1 MTDPQ
6 AIDLTDAIE
15 AVRAGAL
22 VIYPT
27 ETVYG
32 IGADATPAAAVEA
45 AFEAKGRAKT
55 KPMSI
60 AIASLATVYR
70 YSTPTDLAH
79 RFMRAFLPGP
89 VTVIVPRRT
98 DVIVD
103 AVTAGAATVGIRLP
117 AHPVA
122 QRLLEA
128 VDPIPLTATSANRSG
143 APPVTALDALDAS
156 VMDAAAAR
164 IDVGPLDGSPPSTVV
179 DPAANVIHRSGPLVR
194 AVDAWL
200 SDAHGRDPTYVG

>member
-1 MTDPQ
+1 MTDPE
-6 AIDLTDAIE
+6 AIDLTDAID

-32 IGADATPAAAVEA
+32 IGADATQTAAVEA
-45 AFEAKGRAKT
+45 VFDAKDRDSSN
-55 KPMSI
+55 PMSI

-70 YSTPTDLAH
+70 YSSPTDLAH

-89 VTVIVPRRT
+89 VTVIVPRRP
-98 DVIVD
+98 DVIVE

-128 VDPIPLTATSANRSG
+128 VDPIPLTATSANLSG
-143 APPVTALDALDAS
+143 APPATALDALDAT
-156 VMDAAAAR
+156 VLDAAAAA
-164 IDVGPLDGSPPSTVV
+164 IDVGPLDGSAPSTVV
-179 DPAANVIHRSGPLVR
+179 DPAANIIHRPGPLVR
-194 AVDAWL
+194 AVEAWL
-200 SDAHGRDPTYVG
+200 SDAHGRDPTYAE

>member
-6 AIDLTDAIE
+6 AIDLTPAIE
-15 AVRAGAL
+15 AIRAGTV

-32 IGADATPAAAVEA
+32 LGADATRTPAVEA
-45 AFEAKGRAKT
+45 VYAAKARERS

-89 VTVIVPRRT
+89 VTVIAPRRT

-103 AVTAGAATVGIRLP
+103 AVTAGEPTVGIRLP

-194 AVDAWL
+194 AVEAWL
-200 SDAHGRDPTYVG
+200 TDAHGRKPAYEG

>member
-6 AIDLTDAIE
+6 AIDLTPAIE
-15 AVRAGAL
+15 AIRAGTV

-32 IGADATPAAAVEA
+32 LGADATRTAAVEA
-45 AFEAKGRAKT
+45 VYAAKARERS

-89 VTVIVPRRT
+89 VTVIAPRRT

-103 AVTAGAATVGIRLP
+103 AVTAGEPTVGIRLP

-143 APPVTALDALDAS
+143 APPVTTPATLDPSVVDA
-156 VMDAAAAR
+156 VAAT
-164 IDVGPLDGSPPSTVV
+164 IDVGALEGTAPSTVV
-179 DPAANVIHRSGPLVR
+179 DPAANVIHRAGPLVR
-194 AVDAWL
+194 AVEAWL
-200 SDAHGRDPTYVG
+200 TDAHGRKPAYEG